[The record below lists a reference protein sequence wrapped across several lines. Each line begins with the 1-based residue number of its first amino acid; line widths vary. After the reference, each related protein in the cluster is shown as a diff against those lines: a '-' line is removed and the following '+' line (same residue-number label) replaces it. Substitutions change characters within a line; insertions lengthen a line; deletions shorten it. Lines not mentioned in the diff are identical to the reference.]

1 MSQKKFFLIRSEILG
16 FLDNTLTA
24 NYQYSGIIREN
35 LSLPIQ
41 IKLSKK
47 QEAFSCI
54 VFAFLESTLNFQC
67 SEEQMTL
74 IGQVFLKLLTPRYV
88 LI

>member
-1 MSQKKFFLIRSEILG
+1 MP
-16 FLDNTLTA
+16 A
-24 NYQYSGIIREN
+24 NCEYSRINRQN

-47 QEAFSCI
+47 PETFCEIFSAF
-54 VFAFLESTLNFQC
+54 FESTLNFDG
-67 SEEQMTL
+67 SEAKMSL
-74 IGQVFLKLLTPRYV
+74 IGQVFAKLLTPRDV

>member
-1 MSQKKFFLIRSEILG
+1 M
-16 FLDNTLTA
+16 
-24 NYQYSGIIREN
+24 
-35 LSLPIQ
+35 
-41 IKLSKK
+41 KLSKK

-54 VFAFLESTLNFQC
+54 VFAFLESTLNFQY
-67 SEEQMTL
+67 SEKQMTL